1 MLQSMRKHARYFYVL
16 FFIIIITFVFWGV
29 GNTDKERV
37 NYLAEIG
44 KEKITTEEFWRSYE
58 RVRDSY
64 REMYKGQSFDE
75 IEQKLN
81 LKMMVLNSLI
91 EERVLLAS
99 ADEIGLKVSDAE
111 LQQAIVTDPRFMRDG
126 SFKKDI
132 YVRTLAMN
140 RLTPEYY
147 EGVLRNQLAVS
158 KMTRLIVAGIDVNEA
173 DMAGIKIDAAKAD
186 MVKQMALLGK
196 RKAAV
201 VSYIEGAKTKL
212 NVKIRMDLI
221 TS

>member
-1 MLQSMRKHARYFYVL
+1 
-16 FFIIIITFVFWGV
+16 
-29 GNTDKERV
+29 
-37 NYLAEIG
+37 
-44 KEKITTEEFWRSYE
+44 
-58 RVRDSY
+58 
-64 REMYKGQSFDE
+64 
-75 IEQKLN
+75 
-81 LKMMVLNSLI
+81 
-91 EERVLLAS
+91 
-99 ADEIGLKVSDAE
+99 
-111 LQQAIVTDPRFMRDG
+111 
-126 SFKKDI
+126 
-132 YVRTLAMN
+132 MN